1 MLEPDPL
8 QHLLRLAT
16 LHGRGYAHYPCNER
30 GVFENRHPPDELEVL
45 EDEPDVPSI
54 RLGLAGTHQRQVF
67 AVDDQSPVRR
77 VLLAQEQ
84 PEQRRLAGAARAGQE
99 YEFASANNERRVTQC
114 VDVTTVGLRRM
125 LGLYHSSVL

>member
-16 LHGRGYAHYPCNER
+16 LHGRGHAHDPCNER
-30 GVFENRHPPDELEVL
+30 GVFENRHPPAELEVL

-54 RLGLAGTHQRQVF
+54 RLGLAGIHQRQVL

-77 VLLAQEQ
+77 ALLAQEQ

>member
-16 LHGRGYAHYPCNER
+16 LHGRGHAHDRCNER

-45 EDEPDVPSI
+45 E
-54 RLGLAGTHQRQVF
+54 
-67 AVDDQSPVRR
+67 
-77 VLLAQEQ
+77 
-84 PEQRRLAGAARAGQE
+84 QE
-99 YEFASANNERRVTQC
+99 YEFAFANDERQVTQC
-114 VDVTTVGLRRM
+114 VDVTTVGLGKM